1 MLDCVNYAEVKLLI
15 ATSIAPQNPIT
26 TCDTDGMLDGFS
38 QFDLEAQATPQV
50 LTGLPSGLIVAYF
63 LNPEDAII
71 QQNQVP
77 NIFKNNDSK
86 PTNDLC
92 SNYKWSRLL
101 CNNTHRTPVNSFDPP
116 IFKMKL

>member
-77 NIFKNNDSK
+77 NILKIMIRNQQTIYARIINGPD
-86 PTNDLC
+86 C
-92 SNYKWSRLL
+92 YAI
-101 CNNTHRTPVNSFDPP
+101 TP
-116 IFKMKL
+116 IELQ

>member
-1 MLDCVNYAEVKLLI
+1 MPKSNPHAST
-15 ATSIAPQNPIT
+15 AIAPQNPIT

-63 LNPEDAII
+63 LNPQDAII

-77 NIFKNNDSK
+77 NIFKK
-86 PTNDLC
+86 IRFETNKRFIL
-92 SNYKWSRLL
+92 
-101 CNNTHRTPVNSFDPP
+101 
-116 IFKMKL
+116 